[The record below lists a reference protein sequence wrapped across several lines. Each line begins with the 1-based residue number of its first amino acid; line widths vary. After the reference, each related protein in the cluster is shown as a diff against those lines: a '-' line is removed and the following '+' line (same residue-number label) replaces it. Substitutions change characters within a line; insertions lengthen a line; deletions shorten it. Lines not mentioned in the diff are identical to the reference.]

1 MKIETNPVIDH
12 NKIIFNVHIPKSGGS
27 TIREGLLQ
35 YFNSNECLRFDIPSF
50 THYQNKNTFLQ
61 SEINN
66 SNKIKLFL
74 KKIPLLN
81 LIRNRIRY
89 YKNSIS
95 LKKKDPIF
103 RDFYSLTQ
111 DELQKLRFISSTQER
126 NVILPILG
134 KNNPKDNIISD
145 KVNQLIISKNQSD
158 INLKEHIKSE
168 FDRIYKV
175 YFKEKIY

>member
-1 MKIETNPVIDH
+1 M
-12 NKIIFNVHIPKSGGS
+12 
-27 TIREGLLQ
+27 
-35 YFNSNECLRFDIPSF
+35 
-50 THYQNKNTFLQ
+50 
-61 SEINN
+61 
-66 SNKIKLFL
+66 
-74 KKIPLLN
+74 
-81 LIRNRIRY
+81 
-89 YKNSIS
+89 
-95 LKKKDPIF
+95 
-103 RDFYSLTQ
+103 TQ